1 MKTLITNAN
10 VLDMVDEELPNVRKA
25 DILIDN
31 NIIKKIE
38 KDIDEEV
45 DLKINAK
52 NMLIMPGIV
61 NTHTHLAMSIFR

>member
-38 KDIDEEV
+38 KDID
-45 DLKINAK
+45 
-52 NMLIMPGIV
+52 
-61 NTHTHLAMSIFR
+61 